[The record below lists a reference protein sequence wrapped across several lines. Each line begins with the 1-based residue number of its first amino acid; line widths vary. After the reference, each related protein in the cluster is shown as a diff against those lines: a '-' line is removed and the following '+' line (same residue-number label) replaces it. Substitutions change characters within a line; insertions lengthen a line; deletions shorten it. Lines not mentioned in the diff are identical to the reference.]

1 MEEVSDMDEQY
12 TDAVKLF
19 LNDNQWA
26 ALLGENIT
34 VGVADFGYSV
44 NEAMAEL
51 VRQMDQYHRN
61 WVEFADTD

>member
-1 MEEVSDMDEQY
+1 VEEVSDMDEQY

-61 WVEFADTD
+61 WVDC